1 MMKVNRNFA
10 ITRLIIKVFNK
21 TSVVRCRVQ
30 TITRNHWLAIRVV
43 IVRLIH
49 HSMTRY
55 ISLLTLQGLVKVH
68 LVILILIWVSMSI
81 HWPLSIMLI
90 LCSLWPHPLKSIR
103 LCRIKILLLPYLI
116 LAETLLAITKIVK
129 FLLLHIIV

>member
-1 MMKVNRNFA
+1 
-10 ITRLIIKVFNK
+10 
-21 TSVVRCRVQ
+21 
-30 TITRNHWLAIRVV
+30 
-43 IVRLIH
+43 
-49 HSMTRY
+49 
-55 ISLLTLQGLVKVH
+55 
-68 LVILILIWVSMSI
+68 MSI

-129 FLLLHIIV
+129 FLLLHIIIILSLLIESMIVSLVLIEGLGICNKLIVIILDILLSVRERSASK